1 MKVKFI
7 KLITI
12 GFSIIFLILL
22 YLSFIGIET
31 DKFNDQIIKKINEKD
46 KRLNLSLQR
55 IKLTLDPLNLKL
67 DAKTIGA
74 IIYYDNKPIELEY
87 IKTKVSLNSL
97 ITNKLVSSQIEIA
110 TKSVFLKN
118 LVEFIRAT
126 SNRPELFILETF
138 IRKGNVIL
146 DLNLNFD
153 EKGNI
158 KNDYELRGILKD
170 GKIKFLKNNEIE
182 NINFIF
188 NIKKNNYLIED
199 LKLTTDDVNFY
210 LNLLKINKK
219 NDNYLFD
226 GQIKNKDSVLSN
238 KLLKMLNYNFKE
250 FNIKD
255 STFSSSNDFKFE
267 LTNKFKVKNLS
278 IKSDIEFDQIEYKNN
293 LGLSDYFNDIPETV
307 SLKNHNLKLKYQ
319 NDLLSVEGQGQIQI
333 GKNYEKINYELNKK
347 GKKYDFNTN
356 FNVKNIDLKNQDFI
370 KNYFPL
376 LKDQFNL
383 KNHKINIK
391 YKNEK
396 LVLNGEGGI
405 KIDRGYDKLNYS
417 LSKNNNDYEFKSSL
431 NLKSIDLK
439 NEAYLKNFFPEI
451 KNFSKLK
458 DHKINFKIKK
468 NLFTISGEGK
478 IKIHKVFEDID
489 YFVLNKDGDTNFDLN
504 IALTNTDFN
513 INEIK
518 FKKNKKKITKLFTS
532 GNLNKKQTLNLYKI
546 SLKEEDQNI
555 QINNLVLGKNYLI
568 NKFEKATFDYSDI
581 ENKENQFVI
590 QRDEKNN
597 YRLNGL
603 FFNANSLIES
613 LLKDK
618 QSNNKIKIFNNDIT
632 LNINLNEVN
641 LDEVYIL
648 KNLQG
653 LVIIKD
659 NKVFNANLDANFGNN
674 KNITFSIN
682 TNNNGQKITKLY
694 SSKAKPF
701 VNKYKFIKGFEE
713 GDLELNSIKQN
724 SKSITNLKI
733 NNFKLKEVPTLTKL
747 LTLASLQGI
756 ADILTGEGI
765 RFDEFEMKF
774 NSEKDMMLIDEIYA
788 IGPAISILM
797 NGYIEQ
803 DKLISLRGT
812 LVPATTINNTI
823 SKIPLLGK
831 ILVGDKTGE
840 GVFGVS
846 FKIKGPPKDLKTTV
860 NPIKTL
866 TPRFITRTLDK
877 LKKN

>member
-250 FNIKD
+250 LNIKD

-439 NEAYLKNFFPEI
+439 NKAYLKNIYSQFLVKE
-451 KNFSKLK
+451 KL
-458 DHKINFKIKK
+458 
-468 NLFTISGEGK
+468 
-478 IKIHKVFEDID
+478 
-489 YFVLNKDGDTNFDLN
+489 
-504 IALTNTDFN
+504 
-513 INEIK
+513 
-518 FKKNKKKITKLFTS
+518 
-532 GNLNKKQTLNLYKI
+532 
-546 SLKEEDQNI
+546 
-555 QINNLVLGKNYLI
+555 
-568 NKFEKATFDYSDI
+568 
-581 ENKENQFVI
+581 
-590 QRDEKNN
+590 
-597 YRLNGL
+597 
-603 FFNANSLIES
+603 
-613 LLKDK
+613 
-618 QSNNKIKIFNNDIT
+618 
-632 LNINLNEVN
+632 
-641 LDEVYIL
+641 
-648 KNLQG
+648 
-653 LVIIKD
+653 
-659 NKVFNANLDANFGNN
+659 
-674 KNITFSIN
+674 
-682 TNNNGQKITKLY
+682 
-694 SSKAKPF
+694 
-701 VNKYKFIKGFEE
+701 KFIKF
-713 GDLELNSIKQN
+713 
-724 SKSITNLKI
+724 LKI
-733 NNFKLKEVPTLTKL
+733 L
-747 LTLASLQGI
+747 I
-756 ADILTGEGI
+756 IL
-765 RFDEFEMKF
+765 F
-774 NSEKDMMLIDEIYA
+774 
-788 IGPAISILM
+788 
-797 NGYIEQ
+797 
-803 DKLISLRGT
+803 
-812 LVPATTINNTI
+812 
-823 SKIPLLGK
+823 
-831 ILVGDKTGE
+831 
-840 GVFGVS
+840 
-846 FKIKGPPKDLKTTV
+846 
-860 NPIKTL
+860 
-866 TPRFITRTLDK
+866 
-877 LKKN
+877 